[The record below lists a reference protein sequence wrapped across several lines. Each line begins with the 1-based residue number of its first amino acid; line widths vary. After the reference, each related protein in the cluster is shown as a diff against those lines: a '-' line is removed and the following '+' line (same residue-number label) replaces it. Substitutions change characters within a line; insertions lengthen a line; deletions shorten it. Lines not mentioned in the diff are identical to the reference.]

1 MWISPNLGGASQVL
15 DSYPRSST
23 STPAYWPPPST
34 RSVTHQ
40 CRTPEMWRRA
50 MSPAVYV
57 QTNDA
62 TGNDVIVFS
71 RAADGALA
79 PLGRYST
86 GGRGTGLPHLA
97 SAGSVVLSDDGRWL
111 LVVNAGSDELSLFA
125 VQPDGLRLAD
135 RADSGGSKPT
145 SVAVRGTLVYVLNNG
160 TPSISGFT
168 LADGK
173 LTELGGSTRPLSS
186 ADADPAQVS
195 FTADGRVLI
204 VTERGTNTISSY
216 LIDEH
221 GYAQHQATIEASG
234 QTPYGFGLT
243 ADGSLI
249 VSEAF
254 GGATGAAAASC
265 YAVSGAGELTM
276 VSGSVGDTRSEVC
289 WVALTKDDRF
299 AYVTNF
305 GDGTVSCY
313 EISADR
319 SLRLHEPVAGSTGQ
333 GEKGIR
339 DEAISGDGRY
349 LYAIDADAQKLCGW
363 AVGQGGQ
370 LTPVGEFGGVPDTV
384 AGLASS

>member
-1 MWISPNLGGASQVL
+1 
-15 DSYPRSST
+15 
-23 STPAYWPPPST
+23 
-34 RSVTHQ
+34 
-40 CRTPEMWRRA
+40 

-62 TGNDVIVFS
+62 IENEVIAFG
-71 RAADGALA
+71 RAENGALA

-86 GGRGTGLPHLA
+86 GGRGTGSPHLA
-97 SAGSVVLSDDGRWL
+97 SAGCMVLSGDGRWL

-125 VQPDGLRLAD
+125 LQPDGLRLAD
-135 RADSGGSKPT
+135 RAGSGGNKPT
-145 SVAVRGTLVYVLNNG
+145 SVAVSGALVYVLNNG
-160 TPSISGFT
+160 SPNISAFR

-173 LTELGGSTRPLSS
+173 LTALPDSTRPLSS

-195 FTADGRVLI
+195 FTTDGRVMI
-204 VTERGTNTISSY
+204 VTERGTNSISSY
-216 LIDEH
+216 LIDER
-221 GYAQHQATIEASG
+221 GYAKGPMTIKSSG

-254 GGATGAAAASC
+254 GGATGAAAVSS
-265 YAVSGAGELTM
+265 YAVSGAGELTI

-313 EISADR
+313 EIAGDR
-319 SLRLHEPVAGSTGQ
+319 SLRLREPVAGSARQ
-333 GEKGIR
+333 GHKSIR
-339 DEAISGDGRY
+339 DEAMSSDGRH
-349 LYAIDADAQKLCGW
+349 LYAIDPDAQKLFGW

-370 LTPVGEFGGVPDTV
+370 LTPVGEFDGVPDTV
-384 AGLASS
+384 AGLAAS

>member
-1 MWISPNLGGASQVL
+1 
-15 DSYPRSST
+15 
-23 STPAYWPPPST
+23 
-34 RSVTHQ
+34 
-40 CRTPEMWRRA
+40 

-62 TGNDVIVFS
+62 AGNEVIAFS
-71 RAADGALA
+71 RSEDGALA
-79 PLGRYST
+79 PQGRYST
-86 GGRGTGLPHLA
+86 GGRGTGSPHLA

-135 RADSGGSKPT
+135 RASSGGSKPT
-145 SVAVRGTLVYVLNNG
+145 SVAVSGALVYVLNNG
-160 TPSISGFT
+160 TPNIGG
-168 LADGK
+168 LRLEDGK
-173 LTELGGSTRPLSS
+173 LTEIPESTRKLSS

-195 FTADGRVLI
+195 FTADGTVLI
-204 VTERGTNTISSY
+204 VTERGTDTISSY

-221 GYAQHQATIEASG
+221 GQAQGPATIKSSG

-254 GGATGAAAASC
+254 GGATGAAATSS
-265 YAVSGAGELTM
+265 YAVSGAGELTV

-289 WVALTKDDRF
+289 WVALSKDDRF

-313 EISADR
+313 EITADR
-319 SLRLHEPVAGSTGQ
+319 SLRLHEPVAGSTRR

-349 LYAIDADAQKLCGW
+349 LYAIDPDAQKLFGW

-384 AGLASS
+384 AGLAAS

>member
-1 MWISPNLGGASQVL
+1 
-15 DSYPRSST
+15 
-23 STPAYWPPPST
+23 
-34 RSVTHQ
+34 
-40 CRTPEMWRRA
+40 

-62 TGNDVIVFS
+62 TGNEVVEFS
-71 RAADGALA
+71 RTGDGALT
-79 PLGRYST
+79 PQGRYST

-135 RADSGGSKPT
+135 RAGSGGSRPT
-145 SVAVRGTLVYVLNNG
+145 SVAVSGALVYVLNNG
-160 TPSISGFT
+160 TPNISGFN

-173 LTELGGSTRPLSS
+173 LAAIPDSTRSLSS

-195 FTADGRVLI
+195 FTTGGTVLI
-204 VTERGTNTISSY
+204 VTERGTDTISSY
-216 LIDEH
+216 LIGAR
-221 GYAQHQATIEASG
+221 GYAEGPATVKSSG

-254 GGATGAAAASC
+254 GGATGEAAASS

-289 WVALTKDDRF
+289 WVALTNDDRF

-305 GDGTVSCY
+305 GDGTVSSY
-313 EISADR
+313 EITADR
-319 SLRLHEPVAGSTGQ
+319 SLRLLDPVAASAGQ
-333 GEKGIR
+333 GGKGIR
-339 DEAISGDGRY
+339 DEVISGDGRY
-349 LYAIDADAQKLCGW
+349 LYAIHADAQKVFGW
-363 AVGQGGQ
+363 AVGQAGQ
-370 LTPVGEFGGVPDTV
+370 LTLVGEFGGVPDTV
-384 AGLASS
+384 AGLAAS

>member
-1 MWISPNLGGASQVL
+1 
-15 DSYPRSST
+15 
-23 STPAYWPPPST
+23 
-34 RSVTHQ
+34 
-40 CRTPEMWRRA
+40 

-62 TGNDVIVFS
+62 TGNEVIAFG
-71 RAADGALA
+71 RAAGGALA
-79 PLGRYST
+79 PLGRYPT
-86 GGRGTGLPHLA
+86 GGRGTGVPHLA

-135 RADSGGSKPT
+135 RAGSGGSKPT
-145 SVAVRGTLVYVLNNG
+145 SVAVRGMLVYVLNNG
-160 TPSISGFT
+160 APSISGFT
-168 LADGK
+168 LDDGK
-173 LTELGGSTRPLSS
+173 LIELRDSTRPLSS

-195 FTADGRVLI
+195 FTVDGRVLI

-221 GYAQHQATIEASG
+221 GYAHNPATIKSTG

-254 GGATGAAAASC
+254 GGATGAAAASR
-265 YAVSGAGELTM
+265 YAVSGDGELTM
-276 VSGSVGDTRSEVC
+276 ASGSVGDTRTEVC
-289 WVALTKDDRF
+289 WVALTTDDRF

-313 EISADR
+313 EIAADR
-319 SLRLHEPVAGSTGQ
+319 SLRLRDPVAGSTGQ
-333 GEKGIR
+333 GGKGIR

-349 LYAIDADAQKLCGW
+349 LYAIDANAQKLCGW
-363 AVGQGGQ
+363 AVGQDGQ
-370 LTPVGEFGGVPDTV
+370 LRQVGEFGGVPDTV
-384 AGLASS
+384 AGLAAS

>member
-1 MWISPNLGGASQVL
+1 
-15 DSYPRSST
+15 
-23 STPAYWPPPST
+23 
-34 RSVTHQ
+34 
-40 CRTPEMWRRA
+40 
-50 MSPAVYV
+50 MSPAAYV

-62 TGNDVIVFS
+62 TENEVIVFS
-71 RAADGALA
+71 RAEDGALA
-79 PLGRYST
+79 PLGRSFT

-135 RADSGGSKPT
+135 RVGSGGSKPT
-145 SVAVRGTLVYVLNNG
+145 SVAVSGALVYVLNNG
-160 TPSISGFT
+160 TPNISGFNLT
-168 LADGK
+168 DGK
-173 LTELGGSTRPLSS
+173 LAALPGSTRPLSG
-186 ADADPAQVS
+186 ADADPAQIS
-195 FTADGRVLI
+195 FTPDSGALI
-204 VTERGTNTISSY
+204 ATERGTNSISSY
-216 LIDEH
+216 VLDQR
-221 GYAQHQATIEASG
+221 GYAQGPTTIKSSG

-243 ADGSLI
+243 KDGSLI

-254 GGATGAAAASC
+254 GGSIGAAAASS

-313 EISADR
+313 EITGGG
-319 SLRLHEPVAGSTGQ
+319 SLKLHDPVAGSTGQ
-333 GEKGIR
+333 GEKGLR

-349 LYAIDADAQKLCGW
+349 LYAIDADAQKLFGW
-363 AVGQGGQ
+363 AVGQGGH
-370 LTPVGEFGGVPDTV
+370 LTPTGAFNGLPDTV
-384 AGLASS
+384 AGLAAS

>member
-1 MWISPNLGGASQVL
+1 
-15 DSYPRSST
+15 
-23 STPAYWPPPST
+23 
-34 RSVTHQ
+34 
-40 CRTPEMWRRA
+40 

-62 TGNDVIVFS
+62 TDNEVIAFA
-71 RAADGALA
+71 RADDGALA

-86 GGRGTGLPHLA
+86 GGRGTGKPHLA

-135 RADSGGSKPT
+135 HVGSGGSKPT
-145 SVAVRGTLVYVLNNG
+145 SVAISGALVYALNNG
-160 TPSISGFT
+160 TPNISGFH

-173 LTELGGSTRPLSS
+173 LTVLAGSACPLSG
-186 ADADPAQVS
+186 ADADPAQIS
-195 FTADGRVLI
+195 FTPSGGALI
-204 VTERGTNTISSY
+204 ATERGTNSISSY
-216 LIDEH
+216 VLDQR
-221 GYAQHQATIEASG
+221 GYAQGPATIKSSG

-254 GGATGAAAASC
+254 GGATGAAATSS

-305 GDGTVSCY
+305 GDGTVSSH
-313 EISADR
+313 EIIADR
-319 SLRLHEPVAGSTGQ
+319 SLRLRDPIAASAGQ

-339 DEAISGDGRY
+339 DEAISDDGRY
-349 LYAIDADAQKLCGW
+349 LYAIHADTQKLFGW

-370 LTPVGEFGGVPDTV
+370 LTPVGKFGGVPDTV
-384 AGLASS
+384 AGLAAS